1 MIDKIK
7 NMWEEVPE
15 DIRQVVISLT
25 VSLSLIFTAILALS
39 SYVGQMERQ
48 TDDPSVMA
56 QATETPESDAE
67 V

>member
-7 NMWEEVPE
+7 NMWEGIPE

-25 VSLSLIFTAILALS
+25 VSLSLIFTAMLALS
-39 SYVGQMERQ
+39 SYLGQMERQ
-48 TDDPSVMA
+48 PDDPSVMA
-56 QATETPESDAE
+56 QATETHESDAE